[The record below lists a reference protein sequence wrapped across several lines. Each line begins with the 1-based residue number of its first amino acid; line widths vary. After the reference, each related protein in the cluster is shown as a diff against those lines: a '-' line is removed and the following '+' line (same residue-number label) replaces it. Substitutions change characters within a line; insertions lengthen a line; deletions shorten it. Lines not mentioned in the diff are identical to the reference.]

1 VIEELAEE
9 CHPRIERR
17 RQADIRGRVRN
28 EEDLSVVV
36 GAEDAVETRT
46 HNRSREG
53 IFRGSRDR
61 SRIVFRLV
69 DDQIGDGSWLGI
81 DYGAGISIVRV
92 RAKQRIRQP
101 WERVVR
107 SAELVLTR
115 NQVVELAGDRPQ
127 SERHLRV
134 RQDVDELLPRSI
146 PFRDLDLSQNKL
158 EVGANEVSHDKPLFF

>member
-1 VIEELAEE
+1 MIEELAEE

-115 NQVVELAGDRPQ
+115 NQVVDSPVTVLNPNGTSAFGRMSTSSSPAA
-127 SERHLRV
+127 
-134 RQDVDELLPRSI
+134 
-146 PFRDLDLSQNKL
+146 FLS
-158 EVGANEVSHDKPLFF
+158 AIWI